1 MVVTR
6 FYDAADR
13 MIEERDVHDK
23 STIYRY
29 DAAGNAV
36 AVTDSEQSRHPLVR
50 RDEPAHRRDRRE
62 RESNGDHVIRRRRS
76 TLSDPKRRSANLK
89 PKGKTEARLV
99 ALTSFLACAQ
109 FVLGGALL
117 SACVLV
123 VSFFQSGKRAEYTRL
138 LSLAPLLVSIAMGI
152 LRAIWVI
159 VAWLIVRRKYMKN
172 V

>member
-1 MVVTR
+1 
-6 FYDAADR
+6 
-13 MIEERDVHDK
+13 
-23 STIYRY
+23 
-29 DAAGNAV
+29 
-36 AVTDSEQSRHPLVR
+36 
-50 RDEPAHRRDRRE
+50 
-62 RESNGDHVIRRRRS
+62 
-76 TLSDPKRRSANLK
+76 LK

-99 ALTSFLACAQ
+99 ALTSFLAFAQ